1 MPAYITA
8 TAVSPTGAYLAFGDN
23 EGVIHL
29 MSAAEEGVSIPFN
42 GFEGRPIEWADTPEP
57 LPEIEWRDTTYVKQ
71 LSLISRHNPVLQAV
85 QRDRHALLQRATTL
99 VVDTR
104 PHRK

>member
-1 MPAYITA
+1 MHSTNCLQLDVPAYITA

-29 MSAAEEGVSIPFN
+29 MSAAEEGASIPFN

-57 LPEIEWRDTTYVKQ
+57 LPEIEWRDTTYVGQ
-71 LSLISRHNPVLQAV
+71 SASLQTTGGNPG
-85 QRDRHALLQRATTL
+85 L
-99 VVDTR
+99 VGR
-104 PHRK
+104 

>member
-8 TAVSPTGAYLAFGDN
+8 TAVSPSGAYLAFGDN

-29 MSAAEEGVSIPFN
+29 MSAAEEGASIPFN

-57 LPEIEWRDTTYVKQ
+57 LPEIEWRDTTYVE
-71 LSLISRHNPVLQAV
+71 
-85 QRDRHALLQRATTL
+85 
-99 VVDTR
+99 R
-104 PHRK
+104 PTNLRMTGGDPRL

>member
-29 MSAAEEGVSIPFN
+29 MSAAEEGASIPFN
-42 GFEGRPIEWADTPEP
+42 GFEGRLIEWADTPEP
-57 LPEIEWRDTTYVKQ
+57 LPEIEWRDTTYVEKRTNLQ
-71 LSLISRHNPVLQAV
+71 TIGSDPRLQATERHRYAVLQ
-85 QRDRHALLQRATTL
+85 
-99 VVDTR
+99 
-104 PHRK
+104 